1 MEIVYIIVGIVIGGI
16 IGYLIVKSK
25 GGNDSA
31 RVSLLEEENNRLKL
45 DVATKDEKVEKLS
58 SDIANA
64 VSARDV
70 LQTKVDNLSA
80 LLESEK
86 TDKEKVVAENKEVLR
101 KQEAIAKEQLASA
114 KEQAE
119 RTLNDVKT
127 QFLSQIES
135 QKKQFEGQLE
145 SSKNHYEQQLEE
157 LRTKS
162 EQQLQLYKADAERQ
176 RKELGEAGDKALS
189 ETIRQYEA
197 QIAEMKGQYV
207 KQLQDLKDQQMEQM
221 EQQMTLIK
229 EQMNTASEKILQ
241 ERSEQLSEKNK
252 EALASILNPLKDG
265 ITQMKD
271 AVEKSGQEHKETMVR
286 LDATI
291 KHSIEQSREVGE
303 RADKLAQ
310 ALTGE
315 NKTQGN
321 FGELRLKQLLE
332 DMGLEE
338 GSQFEEQTTMRDS
351 SGRAI
356 YDEEDGHR
364 MIPDIILHFPDERDV
379 IIDSKMSF
387 KAFEDYHNAEN
398 DVQRQEALTRH
409 IASVRQHVNELS
421 RKNYSAYIKEG
432 RGRLDFVLMYVFS
445 ESALQLALMNDPT
458 LWKEAYDKGVII
470 TGSQNLYMMLRVLEM
485 TWRQVKQ
492 IENQEQMMK
501 TANTVI
507 DRVQMFYE
515 RFLKVDEMLTKT
527 QKAFEEVKS
536 VSGPS
541 GQSIEV
547 AAKKLIKYGA
557 IPNPKRKYQLKSAE
571 DDTLLLE
578 DTPALEEESTETT
591 TSEPAKNVNTN
602 SSESNTTPDDGSWA
616 ESFLS

>member
-45 DVATKDEKVEKLS
+45 DVATKDEKVDKLS

-127 QFLSQIES
+127 QFLNQIES

-229 EQMNTASEKILQ
+229 EQMNTASEKILK

-557 IPNPKRKYQLKSAE
+557 KPNPKRKYQLKSAE